1 MWLRRDA
8 SAASRAGSFPD
19 GFVPGA
25 ADRADQVGPAELA
38 PQLRHVDV
46 HRPRAAVVGHAPDA
60 VEELLAREDDAGVL
74 EQPGEEVELLR
85 RQLDRL
91 AGDLDLP
98 SVAAHLDV
106 AELERLLL
114 RAVLDAAQARID
126 PRGEL

>member
-25 ADRADQVGPAELA
+25 ADRANQVGPAELA
-38 PQLRHVDV
+38 PQLRDVDV

-60 VEELLAREDDAGVL
+60 VQELLAREDDPRVL
-74 EQPGEEVELLR
+74 E
-85 RQLDRL
+85 RL
-91 AGDLDLP
+91 ARDPHLAR
-98 SVAAHLDV
+98 VAAQLDV

-114 RAVLDAAQARID
+114 RPVLGPAQHGLD
-126 PRGEL
+126 PRRQLAGREG